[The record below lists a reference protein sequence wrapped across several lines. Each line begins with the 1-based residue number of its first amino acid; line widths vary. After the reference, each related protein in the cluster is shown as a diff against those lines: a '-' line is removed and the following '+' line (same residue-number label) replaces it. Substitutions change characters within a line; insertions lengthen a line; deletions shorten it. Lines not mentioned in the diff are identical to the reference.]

1 MEIKSRFKIGILEA
15 LWKIFTSLDR
25 KNKNKIFLIIICVLL
40 SALFDVISIQSIVPL
55 VSIVSGSQYYDN
67 NIFLRTLTSFF
78 PDGESSFILIYA
90 SIIFFVSL
98 FLSAIS
104 KLGQVFMLSSFTAST
119 GIYFHRK
126 IYNYI
131 FDQSYSYF
139 ADSNSSEFLALTN
152 RHIDSGVDVLKSLMS
167 FLTGLFI
174 SSAILLGLLI
184 TNFRVTFNI
193 LFFITF
199 IYIVIILGLFKKLQI
214 YGSNMDSE
222 IQNNIKLVQESIG
235 SIREIILDKSQN
247 YFIKKLVKSVEIIK
261 INNVKL
267 ELISSFP
274 RYLIEVVGICS
285 IILFGILLNNS
296 SNQIVDTLPLIASI
310 TFGFQKLLPI
320 VQNIYMAWAAIKS
333 KKYCLNYLLEYLKK
347 DYITQKKVV
356 KKLSFKKSIELKN
369 VDFYYASSPIK
380 ALDNVNLEIKKG
392 ESVGIIGKTGSGK
405 STMADIIMGLI
416 KPTSGRIFI
425 DGIDIN
431 SSINNVLEW
440 QNNISHVPQEIFI
453 ADNEIIQNIAIGIE
467 KNEIN
472 YFDVNQAI
480 KLAQLNEFINIKNDG
495 YNSKIG
501 ERGIKISGGQK
512 QRIGIA
518 RALYKKSELLILDE
532 ATSALDNKTER
543 KIMENILNTCKDMT
557 LIIIAHRES
566 TLLNCDKIIKF
577 NKGKIEAVGRPSELL
592 KNFNFKNAN

>member
-1 MEIKSRFKIGILEA
+1 MEKSSRFKIGIFEA
-15 LWKIFTSLDR
+15 LGKIFTSLDR
-25 KNKNKIFLIIICVLL
+25 KNKNRIFIIIICVLL

-55 VSIVSGSQYYDN
+55 VSIISGSQNYDD
-67 NIFLRTLTSFF
+67 NIFFRIINSYS
-78 PDGESSFILIYA
+78 PNAESSFILICA

-104 KLGQVFMLSSFTAST
+104 KLGQTFFLSTFTSST
-119 GIYFHRK
+119 GIYFHKK

-131 FDQSYSYF
+131 FNQSYSYF
-139 ADSNSSEFLALTN
+139 ADVNSSEFLALTT
-152 RHIDSGVDVLKSLMS
+152 RHVDAGVDVLKSLIS

-174 SSAILLGLLI
+174 SLAILVGLLI

-199 IYIVIILGLFKKLQI
+199 VYIVIILSFYKKLQI
-214 YGSNMDSE
+214 YGSNMDGE

-247 YFIKKLVKSVEIIK
+247 YFIKKLVKSIEIIK

-274 RYLIEVVGICS
+274 RYMIEVVGICS
-285 IILFGILLNNS
+285 IILFGIFFNKS
-296 SNQIVDTLPLIASI
+296 SDKIIDSLPLIASV

-320 VQNIYMAWAAIKS
+320 VQNIYMSWAVIKS
-333 KKYCLNYLLEYLKK
+333 KLYCLNYLIEYIEK
-347 DYITQKKVV
+347 DYKNQKKVV
-356 KKLSFKKSIELKN
+356 KKLSFQKSIELKN
-369 VDFYYASSPIK
+369 IDFFYNKSPIK
-380 ALDNVNLEIKKG
+380 ALDKVNLEIKKG
-392 ESVGIIGKTGSGK
+392 ESIGIIGKTGSGK
-405 STMADIIMGLI
+405 STIVDIIMGLI
-416 KPTSGRIFI
+416 KPTSGKIFI

-431 SSINNVLEW
+431 SSIINVLEW

-453 ADNEIIQNIAIGIE
+453 ADNEIIENIALGIE
-467 KNEIN
+467 KNAIN
-472 YFDVNQAI
+472 YYEVDQAI
-480 KLAQLNEFINIKNDG
+480 ESAQLNEFIDIKNDG

-518 RALYKKSELLILDE
+518 RALYKKSDLLILDE

-566 TLLNCDKIIKF
+566 TLLNCDKIIKI
-577 NKGKIEAVGRPSELL
+577 NKGKIEAIGKPKDLL
-592 KNFNFKNAN
+592 KNFNFNNAN